1 MKPSKKITA
10 TLSFATSILLQS
22 CSSSEST
29 PVEQSEANTKAPE
42 LIASWA
48 TKCITTTSG
57 TSTTTSASGGSTG
70 GISGGNAFM
79 TNATF
84 NADGS
89 ATLSKN
95 YFATANCN
103 ANTLIKSDNF
113 NASYFIE
120 NAGTANDGSP
130 VTNIRY
136 STANSTTYSIFQIIN
151 GISLYLGD
159 FETSTPGNEGSS
171 VTTRLD
177 GLGPE
182 LGKN

>member
-1 MKPSKKITA
+1 MNNSKKIST
-10 TLSFATSILLQS
+10 TLSIATSILLQS
-22 CSSSEST
+22 CSSSESS
-29 PVEQSEANTKAPE
+29 PVAQFEANTKAPE

-48 TKCITTTSG
+48 TKCITTSNG
-57 TSTTTSASGGSTG
+57 TSTTTSASGGGTG
-70 GISGGNAFM
+70 GISGGNAFI

-89 ATLSKN
+89 ATLSKK
-95 YFATANCN
+95 YFATSNCN

-120 NAGTANDGSP
+120 DAGTAKDGSP

-136 STANSTTYSIFQIIN
+136 SSANSTTYSIFQVIN

-171 VTTRLD
+171 ETTRLD

-182 LGKN
+182 LDR